1 MTLKEKIINI
11 LPKISLLGGLPEK
24 DIETIIDIFSEKSFK
39 QGSILIK
46 EDTPPDYCY
55 LLLKGEI
62 EISLNNKQ
70 LHILDNEGA
79 IFGMAGP
86 IGIQNDLFTITALSE
101 LETLRISTAELCK
114 LSQTEPELF
123 GMLMFNIARDLARAL
138 SLAKNIVKDLS
149 QP

>member
-24 DIETIIDIFSEKSFK
+24 DIEIIIDIFSEKAFK
-39 QGSILIK
+39 KNDILIK

-55 LLLKGEI
+55 ILLKGEI
-62 EISLNNKQ
+62 EISLNDKE

-86 IGIQNDLFTITALSE
+86 IGIQNDLFTVKALTD
-101 LETLRISTAELCK
+101 LETLRISTSELCK
-114 LSQTEPELF
+114 LSTSAPELF

-138 SLAKNIVKDLS
+138 KLAKDIVKRLS
-149 QP
+149 QN